1 MQVYCTSYYGSMLW
15 NLQSEAAQKFFNAW
29 TTGIKLAWDCPRATR
44 TYLVQQELTCGSTSA
59 QTEIMARYCMFFRG
73 LRASP
78 SSEVACLAN
87 YLARD
92 LKSCVGRNLGLI
104 RDMSGKD
111 PWVDTPSTIRSALLE
126 AETVDIPILDQ
137 YRVKYLGLLL
147 EQRMEWHYLGA
158 ELEKEGVQQLI
169 DSLGAN

>member
-15 NLQSEAAQKFFNAW
+15 DLQSEAAQKFFNAW

-44 TYLVQQELTCGSTSA
+44 TYLVQQILACGSTSA
-59 QTEIMARYCMFFRG
+59 QTEIMTRYCMFFRR

-92 LKSCVGRNLGLI
+92 IRSCVGSNLGFI
-104 RDMSGKD
+104 RDRSGKD
-111 PWVDTPSTIRSALLE
+111 PWVESPTAIKS
-126 AETVDIPILDQ
+126 AETVEIPRLDQ
-137 YRVKYLGLLL
+137 FRVQYLGLLL
-147 EQRMEWHYLGA
+147 EQRMEWHYLEA

-169 DSLGAN
+169 DSLCVN